1 MAQKVL
7 AAVKIGA
14 QQTETREFDLPQDIP
29 TDAALLRVE
38 VAGI

>member
-1 MAQKVL
+1 MAEKVL
-7 AAVKIGA
+7 AAVKTGP
-14 QQTETREFDLPQDIP
+14 QQTEMRELDLPQDIP